1 MDYAILSAK
10 RSNVKIKSLKC
21 RIVLMQSVNLG
32 TPSTMTKKL
41 QKEEEKGKS
50 KKGLGEQRE
59 QKRMEWKVLVT
70 ILGQGAQSNSHILM

>member
-1 MDYAILSAK
+1 
-10 RSNVKIKSLKC
+10 
-21 RIVLMQSVNLG
+21 MQSANLG

-59 QKRMEWKVLVT
+59 SKREWNGRFL
-70 ILGQGAQSNSHILM
+70 LPS

>member
-1 MDYAILSAK
+1 
-10 RSNVKIKSLKC
+10 
-21 RIVLMQSVNLG
+21 
-32 TPSTMTKKL
+32 MTKKL

-70 ILGQGAQSNSHILM
+70 S